1 MSTNP
6 TQSDLVQTEQST
18 SANNGMKTEV
28 IIVIVAVVIAFL
40 AVVVSVVVSVRSQ
53 MIIRKS
59 RLEQQQTTI

>member
-1 MSTNP
+1 
-6 TQSDLVQTEQST
+6 
-18 SANNGMKTEV
+18 MKTEV

-53 MIIRKS
+53 MILRKS